1 MKKFV
6 SLLLA
11 LVLVLALVVPASA
24 AKSPTGS
31 RITHYY
37 ASTTLVKTGNRGE
50 DVKTLQERL
59 NALGYNCGDV
69 DGIFGAKTYA
79 AVVAFQKAMGI
90 GVDGIVGSQT
100 WGKLGVTVTT
110 APAVATSAVTATIS
124 SNMPLVKMG
133 SRSDAVKA
141 LQEKLNALG
150 YDCGTVDGIFGAKTL
165 AAVKAFQTAKSLSV
179 DGIVGVNT
187 WGALR

>member
-24 AKSPTGS
+24 TPSGS
-31 RITHYY
+31 GGSHSGIKYY
-37 ASTTLVKTGNRGE
+37 STSAALVRTGNRGE

-69 DGIFGAKTYA
+69 DGIFGAKT
-79 AVVAFQKAMGI
+79 
-90 GVDGIVGSQT
+90 
-100 WGKLGVTVTT
+100 
-110 APAVATSAVTATIS
+110 
-124 SNMPLVKMG
+124 
-133 SRSDAVKA
+133 
-141 LQEKLNALG
+141 
-150 YDCGTVDGIFGAKTL
+150 L

-179 DGIVGVNT
+179 DGIVGVQT